1 MEESNIKNKQVLEQA
16 VNEAVASVRQFTKK
30 EIARL
35 LQDPKKQPLIIP
47 VTDTGFIIGSYAI
60 KQYKD
65 LWYVALIY
73 NLDDEVVFQNRFAA
87 IFYAL
92 SLKHKNYRLAQELV
106 QYDLDIDR
114 ISEKVNRYKHL
125 LKRKPSQQAH
135 AVYASRLQEFEHQL
149 RHKQILLTKSLKM
162 AKYSYL

>member
-16 VNEAVASVRQFTKK
+16 VNEAVSTVKQFTKK

-35 LQDPKKQPLIIP
+35 LQDPKTQPLIIP
-47 VTDTGFIIGSYAI
+47 VGDLGFIIGSYAI

-73 NLDDEVVFQNRFAA
+73 NLSDETAFQNRFAA

-92 SLKHKNYRLAQELV
+92 SLQNKNYNLAQEIV
-106 QYDLDIDR
+106 RYDLDVDR
-114 ISEKVNRYKHL
+114 IGQKVNRYRRL
-125 LKRKPSQQAH
+125 LKTKPSQQLQ
-135 AVYASRLQEFEHQL
+135 AVYSCRLQEFEHQL
-149 RHKQILLTKSLKM
+149 RHKQNLLTKSLKM
-162 AKYSYL
+162 AKYIYL